1 MTLIEGPQESGKT
14 MVCQH
19 LAYASLCCGDG
30 SAYFTAENGTK
41 DLATLMN
48 SIGLAVSKYV
58 KSGEFTFTSLEQP
71 VPGQRSNALLS
82 GLATEIGAV
91 VPQVALVVD
100 SIRNL
105 AGTSDHPDVMGFFAI
120 CRSLCD
126 NGATVVITASS
137 YAFEEFMQEQLHSMC
152 DAYIRLR
159 AEKINGKAV
168 KALEVQKA
176 NNVEL
181 SNGNALNFQVDQ
193 KVGMRIMPPKP

>member
-1 MTLIEGPQESGKT
+1 
-14 MVCQH
+14 
-19 LAYASLCCGDG
+19 
-30 SAYFTAENGTK
+30 
-41 DLATLMN
+41 MN
-48 SIGLAVSKYV
+48 SIGLAVSECV
-58 KSGEFTFTSLEQP
+58 KSGEFPFTSLEQP

-100 SIRNL
+100 SITNL
-105 AGTSDHPDVMGFFAI
+105 AGASNHPDVMEVFAI

-193 KVGMRIMPPKP
+193 KVGTRIMPPKL

>member
-14 MVCQH
+14 VVCQH
-19 LAYASLCCGDG
+19 LAYASLCCGGG

-82 GLATEIGAV
+82 GLATKIGAV
-91 VPQVALVVD
+91 VPQVTLVVD
-100 SIRNL
+100 SITNL

-126 NGATVVITASS
+126 NGTTVVITANP
-137 YAFEEFMQEQLHSMC
+137 YPFEEDMQERLHSMC
-152 DAYIRLR
+152 DTYIRLR
-159 AEKINGKAV
+159 AEKIDGKAV

-193 KVGMRIMPPKP
+193 KVGMRIMPPKL

>member
-1 MTLIEGPQESGKT
+1 
-14 MVCQH
+14 
-19 LAYASLCCGDG
+19 
-30 SAYFTAENGTK
+30 
-41 DLATLMN
+41 MN
-48 SIGLAVSKYV
+48 SIGLAVSECV

-91 VPQVALVVD
+91 VPQVALVVVD
-100 SIRNL
+100 SITNL

-159 AEKINGKAV
+159 AKKINGKAV
-168 KALEVQKA
+168 KALEVQTA

-181 SNGNALNFQVDQ
+181 SNDNALNSQVDQ
-193 KVGMRIMPPKP
+193 KVGMRIMPPKL